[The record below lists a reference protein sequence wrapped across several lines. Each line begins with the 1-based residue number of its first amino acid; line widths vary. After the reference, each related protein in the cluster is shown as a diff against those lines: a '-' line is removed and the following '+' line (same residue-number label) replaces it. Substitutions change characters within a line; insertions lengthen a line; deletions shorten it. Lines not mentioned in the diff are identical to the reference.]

1 MEPVT
6 FSKELATLIRLTW
19 HLCHEVVVSSQLRA
33 DLQHVSDNLAR
44 LWCVETG
51 EIKREYSGHQKAVV
65 CLAFNDSV
73 LG

>member
-33 DLQHVSDNLAR
+33 DLQHVSDILTSFVLHRKLFYLLNSSL
-44 LWCVETG
+44 
-51 EIKREYSGHQKAVV
+51 
-65 CLAFNDSV
+65 FDSPELNV
-73 LG
+73 DLLSK